1 MAAAIHLLKTNQS
14 FDWPMVSDRIWA
26 FERLGL
32 SVQKELYTAA
42 QMAVFV

>member
-14 FDWPMVSDRIWA
+14 FDRPMVSDGIWA